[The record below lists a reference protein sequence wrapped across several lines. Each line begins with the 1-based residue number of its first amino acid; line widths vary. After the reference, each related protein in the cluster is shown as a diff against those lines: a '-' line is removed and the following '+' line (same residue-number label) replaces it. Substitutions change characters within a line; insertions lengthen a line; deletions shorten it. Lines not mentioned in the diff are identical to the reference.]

1 MSIATEI
8 RLRIKAEGEGVLKGL
23 SGKLQDIANGT
34 QVSSEKFKLLST
46 ALKDIQSA
54 TAKSTNSIKDYSA
67 AWRLL
72 AGSVDASSAEF
83 KEATKEANQLDAK
96 LKSFQGSQT
105 AVANNFR
112 NIATA
117 ATEATAAMAAAA
129 RVTSTGLR
137 MDPLTGAYRGIAGKT
152 QYGQPIGPVLPPTT
166 LQDLQTQ
173 QVRGASQQ
181 QARDARRRIKLQ
193 ERAAYAEGTQFQ
205 SLGFGLDVSDNRT
218 VVADRSR
225 LAEYQERFRPA
236 PRPAFYGRST
246 MAAPIGQR
254 GPGAF
259 RTGARV
265 AGTAAAA
272 GIFGGPEGALG
283 ALGGGLVGGVEGA
296 AVGAG
301 LGALVSQ
308 LRQLVAGFATYT
320 AEIDKQ
326 RIALKGLTTS
336 NSEYKASLQTVE
348 RLSQEFQIPQ
358 EQVTRNFTKL
368 AASVIGAGGN
378 LQAAE
383 VAFRGIASGVRG
395 TGGNLRDLDS
405 ALLATSQ
412 VFSKGKVSAEEL
424 RQQIGERLPGAF
436 TLFAKS
442 IGKTPQQL
450 DKMLEDGQVT
460 LNDFLTFT
468 QSLVTK
474 YGATQ
479 AQIVLSSQAAGDR
492 LAVAFAKIQEDIGR
506 ALQPIGAELQDALT
520 KALSQ
525 NKEAIVAFAQGM
537 ANAAK
542 AIIEFTVKFGPAILE
557 VGKFV
562 AVLLTVSAAAK
573 TFMALSGAFSGMFAL
588 LSSGFAATSQKA
600 IVAQSRLTA
609 FGLAAKGLARSLAGP
624 IVITL
629 VLLGA
634 EKIIQAF
641 TRVKN
646 ARDALANVKNMPS
659 GEQFLRNIGGSK
671 TDRETLIRNLNEITK
686 ASSQARTSLSKKEI
700 RLESNKISG
709 FEKDQLRPEIEAL
722 KAEIKVR
729 EDQYQTLSRALLGAK
744 SGVKPLDA
752 NMFGADTTGGDG
764 EGKEE
769 SAAAKALADSIKRTG
784 ILITEAGIMRE
795 IARIEDDINKAQ
807 VAGNARRVLEL
818 SLARDLGEIDKKYA
832 DDIANIKNT
841 ANKDKETEALL
852 DKKEAEREKVKLQN
866 QQQINALLREENEIR
881 QDLAVRIVDA
891 KLANKD
897 LSDEDRKRVE
907 HNRTLAGIIEQ
918 YSGKLGSEELLNA
931 IKALNEQFEISI
943 ARSKDFGVQFGK
955 SFQDGIKS
963 MGELGT
969 NLGSSFASAFEGM
982 ADQLTEFVTTGK
994 MKFRDFAASV
1004 LKDISRM
1011 IIRYAIFNAV
1021 KGIMNIFNPA
1031 AALGSSAANL
1041 AQYAPLNA
1049 KGNVYAQNGIQ
1060 AFARGGIVNGPTL
1073 FPFAKGI
1080 GLMGEAGPEAIM
1092 PLRRG
1097 RDGNLGVMSSGGGTT
1112 NVVVNVDASGSS
1124 VEGDQ
1129 QQAKALGNAISAAVQ
1144 SELVKQKR
1152 PGGLLA

>member
-8 RLRIKAEGEGVLKGL
+8 RLRIKADGEGVLKGL

-46 ALKDIQSA
+46 ALKNIQSA

-83 KEATKEANQLDAK
+83 KEATKEANELDGK

-112 NIATA
+112 NIAAA

-137 MDPLTGAYRGIAGKT
+137 MDPLTGAYRGIPGVT
-152 QYGQPIGPVLPPTT
+152 QYGEPIGASLPPTLPPTFQARRDVGPSVNVTTTGLRRDPFTGAYRGIPGVTQYGEPIGP
-166 LQDLQTQ
+166 
-173 QVRGASQQ
+173 
-181 QARDARRRIKLQ
+181 
-193 ERAAYAEGTQFQ
+193 
-205 SLGFGLDVSDNRT
+205 SL
-218 VVADRSR
+218 
-225 LAEYQERFRPA
+225 PA

-254 GPGAF
+254 GAGAF

-600 IVAQSRLTA
+600 IVAQSRLAA
-609 FGLAAKGLARSLAGP
+609 FGATARTVASSLSGP

-629 VLLGA
+629 LIVGA
-634 EKIIQAF
+634 ERVIKIL
-641 TRVKN
+641 TDVKN
-646 ARDALANVKNMPS
+646 ARDRLAKAKDMPTAQAYFS
-659 GEQFLRNIGGSK
+659 GIGGTAASYESLLRNSK
-671 TDRETLIRNLNEITK
+671 EVNKALELERKNLKARRQEIEDTEK
-686 ASSQARTSLSKKEI
+686 TRQSLGNSLASSFFQQAPGTNADIAGREERIEKLASFSRIIVDNLLAAKKE
-700 RLESNKISG
+700 S
-709 FEKDQLRPEIEAL
+709 QAL
-722 KAEIKVR
+722 KF
-729 EDQYQTLSRALLGAK
+729 DT
-744 SGVKPLDA
+744 
-752 NMFGADTTGGDG
+752 FGADTTGGAGKAKG
-764 EGKEE
+764 ET
-769 SAAAKALADSIKRTG
+769 AAAKALADSIKRTG

-795 IARIEDDINKAQ
+795 IARIEDNINEAQ

-955 SFQDGIKS
+955 AFKDGIKS
-963 MGELGT
+963 MGDLAG

-982 ADQLTEFVTTGK
+982 ADQLTDFVTTGK
-994 MKFRDFAASV
+994 ASFRDFAASV
-1004 LKDISRM
+1004 LRDISRM
-1011 IIRYAIFNAV
+1011 IIKYAIFNAV

-1031 AALGSSAANL
+1031 AAAAPLVQAAN
-1041 AQYAPLNA
+1041 
-1049 KGNVYAQNGIQ
+1049 GRVFAQNGIQ
-1060 AFARGGIVNGPTL
+1060 AFARGGIVNKPTV
-1073 FPFAKGI
+1073 FPFANGI

-1112 NVVVNVDASGSS
+1112 NVVVNVDASGSK

-1129 QQAKALGNAISAAVQ
+1129 SAGQGAWQ
-1144 SELVKQKR
+1144 CH
-1152 PGGLLA
+1152 

>member
-137 MDPLTGAYRGIAGKT
+137 MDPLTGVYRGIPGQT
-152 QYGQPIGPVLPPTT
+152 QYGQPIGPALPPTLPPT
-166 LQDLQTQ
+166 F
-173 QVRGASQQ
+173 
-181 QARDARRRIKLQ
+181 QARRDVGPSVNVTTTGLRRDPFTGAYRGTPGVTQ
-193 ERAAYAEGTQFQ
+193 YAEPIGP
-205 SLGFGLDVSDNRT
+205 SL
-218 VVADRSR
+218 
-225 LAEYQERFRPA
+225 PA

-246 MAAPIGQR
+246 MAAPMGQQ
-254 GPGAF
+254 GAGGF

-573 TFMALSGAFSGMFAL
+573 TFMALSGGFSMMFAL

-700 RLESNKISG
+700 RLESNKVSG
-709 FEKDQLRPEIEAL
+709 FEKEQLRPEIEAL

-729 EDQYQTLSRALLGAK
+729 EDQYQTLSRALQGAK

-752 NMFGADTTGGDG
+752 NMFGADTTGGAGKAKG
-764 EGKEE
+764 ETAAANALAASKERTEVLKQETATIDKIAAFQEKINNATRIGNQQAALTLTYEQDRAKIQGEFGKQMEKLAQTDNRGEEAKALLSKTQAQLEALALDNRGKMTALKLQE
-769 SAAAKALADSIKRTG
+769 SAAGYQTLTQLQQEDLIAKQILAGKG
-784 ILITEAGIMRE
+784 EEARLQVE
-795 IARIEDDINKAQ
+795 IANTIRDVKDPALRATLAKQIRA
-807 VAGNARRVLEL
+807 NAEAKKEL
-818 SLARDLGEIDKKYA
+818 TLAENLKQIYTDLGMTIKDGVIGAIQGAIDGTKSLGEA
-832 DDIANIKNT
+832 AAGVLRNIANRMLDIAVNM
-841 ANKDKETEALL
+841 ALFGSISGMGSKGGGLLGLIPGL
-852 DKKEAEREKVKLQN
+852 DKR
-866 QQQINALLREENEIR
+866 
-881 QDLAVRIVDA
+881 
-891 KLANKD
+891 
-897 LSDEDRKRVE
+897 
-907 HNRTLAGIIEQ
+907 
-918 YSGKLGSEELLNA
+918 
-931 IKALNEQFEISI
+931 
-943 ARSKDFGVQFGK
+943 
-955 SFQDGIKS
+955 
-963 MGELGT
+963 
-969 NLGSSFASAFEGM
+969 
-982 ADQLTEFVTTGK
+982 
-994 MKFRDFAASV
+994 
-1004 LKDISRM
+1004 
-1011 IIRYAIFNAV
+1011 
-1021 KGIMNIFNPA
+1021 
-1031 AALGSSAANL
+1031 
-1041 AQYAPLNA
+1041 A
-1049 KGNVYAQNGIQ
+1049 KGGVYAQNGIQ

-1129 QQAKALGNAISAAVQ
+1129 SQAKALGNAISAAVQ